1 MFKYNVALFTMLLV
15 VVLFGAD
22 PELNKPAP
30 DFKLIDSNGKEQQL
44 SEYKGKLVVL
54 EWVNFGCPFVK
65 KHYNSSNMQELQK
78 TYTGKDVIWL
88 SICSSAPG
96 KQGHFS
102 AKAVSQLVKEKDA
115 SPTAYLMDEK
125 GKVGRLYGAKTTPHM
140 LVINRQGIL
149 KYNGA
154 IDNIRSVDVADIK
167 KAENFVAPILDK
179 LIKNESVSGYKT
191 DPYGCSVK
199 Y

>member
-140 LVINRQGIL
+140 FVINRQGIL

-167 KAENFVAPILDK
+167 KAENYVAPILDK